1 MRTVKGFASRLI
13 RSITITYAAIMVFA
27 AISAVAMVWNTV
39 SRPGYAFPIE
49 ECRILLA
56 IGVASTLLYFT
67 VRWWLRLFR

>member
-1 MRTVKGFASRLI
+1 
-13 RSITITYAAIMVFA
+13 MVFA